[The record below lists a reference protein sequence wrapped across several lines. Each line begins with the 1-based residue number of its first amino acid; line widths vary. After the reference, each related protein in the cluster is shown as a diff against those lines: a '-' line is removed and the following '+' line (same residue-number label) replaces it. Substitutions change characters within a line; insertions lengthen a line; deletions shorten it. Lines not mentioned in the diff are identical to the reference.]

1 MPIKRF
7 AANIRLTL
15 LAIAMASMCMV
26 SGFVRAAD
34 DHADHD
40 SGSSGHSGGGGKGKG
55 PKYMGGQKGESH
67 SHEGHSG
74 GSSSHKGGTSRGG
87 SKHTEDKIF
96 DGHED
101 HDEGGATGHGDELTP
116 EI

>member
-1 MPIKRF
+1 M
-7 AANIRLTL
+7 L
-15 LAIAMASMCMV
+15 LACAFGMLLAA
-26 SGFVRAAD
+26 SGFAQTHD
-34 DHADHD
+34 DHGGTDDH

-116 EI
+116 ET